1 MIEDERPQIEFNGV
15 AGSKKGV
22 PEDIVEK
29 TTTDCHGK
37 EKPDKKD
44 ERALPYDQGMVNRL
58 HYYPGNG
65 YLDQESHKGACE
77 AKNENAL
84 AREEYWPYS
93 SDPALGLVRINRSP
107 RWFVKSPDG
116 QGLKGRRV

>member
-1 MIEDERPQIEFNGV
+1 MIEDERPQIKFNGV

-22 PEDIVEK
+22 PEYIVEK

-37 EKPDKKD
+37 EKPDKKGK
-44 ERALPYDQGMVNRL
+44 RALFYDQGMVNSL

-65 YLDQESHKGACE
+65 HLDQESHKGATE
-77 AKNENAL
+77 AKNENAF
-84 AREEYWPYS
+84 ARKEYRPDS
-93 SDPALGLVRINRSP
+93 SDPVLGSVRVNRSP
-107 RWFVKSPDG
+107 RRFVKSLDG

>member
-1 MIEDERPQIEFNGV
+1 MLEEERPQIKLNGV
-15 AGSKKGV
+15 AGSKECI

-29 TTTDCHGK
+29 TTADRHGK

-44 ERALPYDQGMVNRL
+44 ERALFYDQGMVNRL

-65 YLDQESHKGACE
+65 HLDQESHKGASE

-84 AREEYWPYS
+84 ARKEYRPDS
-93 SDPALGLVRINRSP
+93 SDPVLGLVRVNRSP
-107 RWFVKSPDG
+107 RWFVKTPDG
-116 QGLKGRRV
+116 QGFKGRRV